1 MMTNWPRLLV
11 VPAIALVFLSSGCT
25 GADPTPTRTRP
36 ELPSEEQLAAD
47 SKPLPGSTLP
57 GTKLKFGQEAVITV
71 GVGPGRSLVGLTVT
85 GVERGTAEDLEVVR
99 ASVPTVGDRPV
110 GSLYFVKAVLENKD
124 GRHFDSSYSGPLL
137 RGTTESGEDAAALRL
152 AFIEIGLLNCPM
164 GHRLRPS
171 SPPGV
176 DGATTARSCSPRPP
190 IRSRPSASRRRVG
203 NRTSPGSECPRG

>member
-1 MMTNWPRLLV
+1 M
-11 VPAIALVFLSSGCT
+11 
-25 GADPTPTRTRP
+25 
-36 ELPSEEQLAAD
+36 AAD

-164 GHRLRPS
+164 GAPPPPEFSTRGGRRDHCQIVFS
-171 SPPGV
+171 SPANPV
-176 DGATTARSCSPRPP
+176 TS
-190 IRSRPSASRRRVG
+190 VG
-203 NRTSPGSECPRG
+203 FQAESGKPDITWE